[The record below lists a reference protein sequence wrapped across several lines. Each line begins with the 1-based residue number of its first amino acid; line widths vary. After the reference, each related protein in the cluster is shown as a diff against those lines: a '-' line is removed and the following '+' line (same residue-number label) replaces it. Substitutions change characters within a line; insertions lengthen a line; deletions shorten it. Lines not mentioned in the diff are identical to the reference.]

1 MSSLVNKIDTWIF
14 DLDNTLY
21 SADSGIFQQVHQ
33 LMGKFIQEFLNIDL
47 QKAKEIQKKYY
58 KEHGT
63 TLRGMMD
70 NYGVDPDHFLEEVH
84 KLDYSIVS
92 SNDKLNEELKKLKGK
107 KIIYTNAN
115 MTHALNVLERIK
127 LSNFFDEI
135 FDIKMANYIPK
146 PEIKPYEQIIK
157 DFDLNP
163 STSAM
168 FDDIAKNLV
177 PAKKV
182 GFTSIWI
189 DAGYENFS
197 DDIKSSNKYLDFE
210 TNDLCIFLEKVNK
223 GSI

>member
-1 MSSLVNKIDTWIF
+1 MPSLVNKIDTWIF

-33 LMGKFIQEFLNIDL
+33 LMGKFIKGFLNVDL
-47 QKAKEIQKKYY
+47 NKAKEIQKKFY

-63 TLRGMMD
+63 TLRGLMD
-70 NYGVDPDHFLEEVH
+70 NYGVDPDHFLSEVH

-92 SNDKLNEELKKLKGK
+92 SNDKLNQEIKKLKGR

-115 MTHALNVLERIK
+115 MEHTLNVLKRIK
-127 LSNFFDEI
+127 LNNFFDEI

-146 PEIKPYEQIIK
+146 PAIKPYEQIIK
-157 DFDLNP
+157 DFNLNP
-163 STSAM
+163 TTSAM

-197 DDIKSSNKYLDFE
+197 DDIKSAKKYLDFS
-210 TNDLCIFLEKVNK
+210 TNDLRIFLEKVNK
-223 GSI
+223 GTV

>member
-33 LMGKFIQEFLNIDL
+33 LMGKFIQKFLNIDL

-58 KEHGT
+58 KKHGT

-115 MTHALNVLERIK
+115 MKHTLNVLERIK

-146 PEIKPYEQIIK
+146 PEMKPYEQIIK

-189 DAGYENFS
+189 NAGYENFS

>member
-1 MSSLVNKIDTWIF
+1 MKFKEKVNTWIF

-33 LMGKFIQEFLNIDL
+33 LMGEFISKNLSMDISEAKKL
-47 QKAKEIQKKYY
+47 QSKYY
-58 KEHGT
+58 KQHGT
-63 TLRGMMD
+63 TLRGLMD
-70 NYGVDPDHFLEEVH
+70 NHGIDPDHFLDEVH
-84 KLDYSIVS
+84 RLDYSIVG
-92 SNDKLNEELKKLKGK
+92 SNKILNEELHKLEGR

-115 MTHALNVLERIK
+115 KKHVIDVLDRID

-146 PEIKPYEQIIK
+146 PELKPYEQIINLFNIK
-157 DFDLNP
+157 P
-163 STSAM
+163 ESTAM

-182 GFTSIWI
+182 NFTSVWI

-197 DDIKSSNKYLDFE
+197 DDIKASKEYLDFS
-210 TNDLCIFLEKVNK
+210 TRDLSLFLKDVNEGK
-223 GSI
+223 I